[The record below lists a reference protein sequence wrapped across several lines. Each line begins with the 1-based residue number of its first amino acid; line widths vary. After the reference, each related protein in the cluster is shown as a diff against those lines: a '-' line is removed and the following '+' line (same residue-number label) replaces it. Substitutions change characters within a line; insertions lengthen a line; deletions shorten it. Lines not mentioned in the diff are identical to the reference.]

1 MLSSLWHH
9 HTWRWWRLIIALIVA
24 LLLLL
29 LSASAAHARP
39 ATLPAALP
47 ATVYTQSPCV
57 ALRATPSATATLLA
71 LAIPGVG
78 LRVTGLSGD
87 GQWYHALFL
96 GALPVWVLASD
107 VATSYQTH
115 FGLEPDCPFNG
126 LPPIVAHPLSH
137 VSGPFAL
144 QAAGTV
150 TQFSALRAAPAATAR
165 ATATLLPGER
175 AYITQWAADANGDVW
190 YLAHA
195 GGTLGWVWAYAVL
208 FDGPDPATAAVNG
221 VPVWTAASGKGL
233 WFTDYLT
240 HHTDLRA
247 LVAAAKALGVTHI
260 YPRVAETSY
269 GFYDHYTLD
278 HLLPLAHA
286 AGIKVI
292 AWVYPYLRD
301 VGTDLIMTQ
310 QVVNYRAPGGDHVDG
325 IIADIETR
333 TDAPAVFAY
342 GQVLR
347 QMVGPDTP
355 LIIST
360 FSPHARPS
368 YPFPEAAASFNVIS
382 PQDYWHSVQGSMD
395 AAAPRAL
402 LTLSIMSIRAELGG
416 KAFPIEED
424 GQMYDQFTYG
434 EPGGNQPSPA
444 EITSDM
450 QAAKD
455 LGCVGISFFDWRTA
469 SPDELAA
476 FQAFQW

>member
-1 MLSSLWHH
+1 MQALTELWQRHL
-9 HTWRWWRLIIALIVA
+9 WRGWRLIVALIVA
-24 LLLLL
+24 LLLVL
-29 LSASAAHARP
+29 LSVTAAHAVP
-39 ATLPAALP
+39 LATKLPSV
-47 ATVYTQSPCV
+47 VYTQLPCEP
-57 ALRATPSATATLLA
+57 LQATPSATGTELA
-71 LAIPGVG
+71 SAIPGTG

-96 GALPVWVLASD
+96 GAMPVWVLAAD
-107 VATSYQTH
+107 VAPTYQTNYS
-115 FGLEPDCPFNG
+115 EDNSCPFDNIP
-126 LPPIVAHPLSH
+126 LIAAHPVGH
-137 VSGPFAL
+137 VSGPYAL
-144 QAAGTV
+144 HVAGTV
-150 TQFSALRAAPAATAR
+150 TQYTALRVAPGAAAQ

-175 AYITQWAADANGDVW
+175 AFLTAWAADANGDVW
-190 YLAHA
+190 YLAHV
-195 GGTLGWVWAYAVL
+195 GGTLGWVWAYAIL
-208 FDGPDPATAAVNG
+208 CDGPDPATAAVNG

-240 HHTDLRA
+240 RHTDIHA

-269 GFYDHYTLD
+269 GFFDQYSLD
-278 HLLPLAHA
+278 HLLPVAHA

-301 VGTDLIMTQ
+301 VAADLIMTQ
-310 QVVNYRAPGGDHVDG
+310 QVVNYRTPGGDRADG
-325 IIADIETR
+325 IIADVEER

-347 QMVGPDTP
+347 QMVGPDYP

-360 FSPHARPS
+360 YSPHGRPS

-382 PQDYWHSVQGSMD
+382 PQDYWHYQQGSMD

-402 LTLSIMSIRAELGG
+402 LTLSVMSIRAELGG

-434 EPGGNQPSPA
+434 EPGGNEPSAA

-450 QAAKD
+450 QTAKA
-455 LGCVGISFFDWRTA
+455 LGCIGISFFDWRTA

-476 FQAFQW
+476 YQAFAW